1 MNPMLEQIAYTENIN
16 IYKYKYIYVFYI
28 NQIII
33 NMQITQIIETII
45 MEQNQKS
52 IRRNLEKS

>member
-28 NQIII
+28 NQIIT
-33 NMQITQIIETII
+33 NMQIT
-45 MEQNQKS
+45 
-52 IRRNLEKS
+52 